1 MKYISTR
8 GNAPEL
14 GFENVLLEGLAKDGG
29 LYIPEI
35 WPSVDYKNLP
45 EGPYFEQAAFII
57 HPFVDD
63 FVSKE
68 ELLSLT
74 ERAYSQFPLDD
85 AAPLKEIQKD
95 NYLLELYHG
104 PTLAFKDF
112 AMLLLAEFFNFS
124 LKKRNKKIT
133 ILGATSGDTGS
144 AAIEAFKDSEHAN
157 VFILF
162 PEGRVS
168 DIQRKQMTTV
178 SSQSVYPIEVNG
190 NFDDCQNLV
199 KNLFQDLEFK
209 NQYSLAAINSINW
222 ARVAAQIVYYFTSFQ
237 KIDAEKVSFSV
248 PTGNFGD
255 IFAGWVA
262 KKMGLPI
269 DRLIVAT
276 NSNDILHRAIS
287 TGDYFQEKVQ
297 ATISPSMD
305 IQISSNFERLLFES
319 LGRNSKETASLIEKL
334 KNEKGF
340 TINQSSLEFIRND
353 FDSGNANEDQIRNTI
368 RLIYNDTGI
377 IIDPHTA
384 VGFFVSKDKLNKSFP
399 MINLGTADPSKFPNA
414 VKDSISIEPNIP
426 NKLDKILKKDEKFDK
441 LEDDPDALKS
451 YIMSKVK

>member
-1 MKYISTR
+1 
-8 GNAPEL
+8 
-14 GFENVLLEGLAKDGG
+14 
-29 LYIPEI
+29 
-35 WPSVDYKNLP
+35 
-45 EGPYFEQAAFII
+45 
-57 HPFVDD
+57 
-63 FVSKE
+63 
-68 ELLSLT
+68 
-74 ERAYSQFPLDD
+74 
-85 AAPLKEIQKD
+85 
-95 NYLLELYHG
+95 
-104 PTLAFKDF
+104 
-112 AMLLLAEFFNFS
+112 
-124 LKKRNKKIT
+124 
-133 ILGATSGDTGS
+133 
-144 AAIEAFKDSEHAN
+144 
-157 VFILF
+157 
-162 PEGRVS
+162 
-168 DIQRKQMTTV
+168 MTTV

-255 IFAGWVA
+255 ILAGWVA

-269 DRLIVAT
+269 DRLVVAT

-319 LGRNSKETASLIEKL
+319 LGRNAKETASLIEKL

-384 VGFFVSKDKLNKSFP
+384 VGFFASKDKLNKSFP
-399 MINLGTADPSKFPNA
+399 MVNLGTADPAKFPIA

-426 NKLDKILKKDEKFDK
+426 NKLEKILKKDEKFDK
-441 LEDDPDALKS
+441 LENDSDSLKS
-451 YIMSKVK
+451 YIMNKVKR